1 MIIKATNMQPA
12 DEGYIKYQCRWHKD
26 DHLIPNNLFGQID
39 PVRNLMMVR
48 KLIGCYDDGIGFG
61 NISIRDSGHPERF
74 YITGS
79 ATGHIKT
86 GGTALYALVERW
98 DIPGNTLW
106 SRGPVQASSESM
118 SHAVI
123 YETLP
128 EVMAV
133 IHIHHFAYWKRG
145 IAELPATPEHIAYGT
160 PEMAEAIRS
169 VILASHMN
177 HYGVLAMKGHEEG
190 LIMYGRSMEEAIRE
204 FELFAGQ
211 S

>member
-1 MIIKATNMQPA
+1 MQPT
-12 DEGYIKYQCRWHKD
+12 DEGYIKYQCQWQKD
-26 DHLIPNNLFGQID
+26 EQLIPENLFEEID
-39 PVRNLMMVR
+39 PVRNLMMTR
-48 KLIGCYDDGIGFG
+48 NLIGCYDDGIGFG

-86 GGTALYALVERW
+86 GGRALYALVERW

-128 EVMAV
+128 EVTAV
-133 IHIHHFAYWKRG
+133 IHIHHLEHWRRA

-169 VILASHMN
+169 VILEFRMKH
-177 HYGVLAMKGHEEG
+177 HGVLAMKGHEEG
-190 LIMYGRSMEEAIRE
+190 MIMYGRSMEEAIQAFDR
-204 FELFAGQ
+204 FTGRH
-211 S
+211 